1 MDVKE
6 QLAESIAEDVILDI
20 KPYCPTDLTYL
31 WTEEETGNVEL
42 KHTPKGQFLKER
54 LIKTILTHLK
64 DETNI

>member
-31 WTEEETGNVEL
+31 WTDESDNTVEL

-54 LIKTILTHLK
+54 LIKTILTHLN
-64 DETNI
+64 D